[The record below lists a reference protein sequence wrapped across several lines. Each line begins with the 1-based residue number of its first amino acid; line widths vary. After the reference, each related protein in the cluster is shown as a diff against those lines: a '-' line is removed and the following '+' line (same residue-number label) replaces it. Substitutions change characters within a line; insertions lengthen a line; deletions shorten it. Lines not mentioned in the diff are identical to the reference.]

1 MCTRNHQ
8 VSQIWKTN
16 GNDRDVDM
24 PGERD
29 LGAPLIIVEND
40 RRTVIGMFL
49 RQMRGPAVYS
59 QITPA
64 TVNWIQENADWTQE
78 SSCSDP
84 ESTFTSCKC
93 GMSNK
98 HQPVKRANNRFTL

>member
-1 MCTRNHQ
+1 M
-8 VSQIWKTN
+8 SQTWKTN
-16 GNDRDVDM
+16 GDIRDMDM
-24 PGERD
+24 PGKLDR
-29 LGAPLIIVEND
+29 GAPLIVVENG
-40 RRTVIGMFL
+40 RRTLIGVFL
-49 RQMRGPAVYS
+49 KQMRGAAVHS

-64 TVNWIQENADWTQE
+64 TVNWIQDNADWTQE